1 MASSHPLEERYRAS
15 MVLSGV
21 GDALAYKNGAWE
33 FARRGEAIYED
44 LLRLGGLSKVVVDP
58 KHFMVSDDT
67 VMQLATA
74 EGLVSAWRKAPN
86 PFQQLYLNVAAKYKD
101 CMKDM
106 AGRAPG
112 NTCKAG
118 CSKLR
123 PSFPN
128 GYIIPFNPRGGGAGA
143 AMRALPIGLFFPA
156 PDQLEDLTRV
166 AIECGRMTHNNP
178 IGFLGSFASALFMSF
193 AVQGKPLRE
202 WGAELLKAVDTK
214 ALTYV
219 REVGRDVKEEEFA
232 KSWQIF
238 TDKWKTY
245 LEERGIADG
254 QSYPVFPEKFGFAE
268 RDAFYKRMSL
278 NKWGGSCG
286 HDAAMIAYDALLG
299 AGDSWEELCYRGMI
313 HGGDSDTTGILA
325 GGLWGGIHGFSNV
338 PKNLYEKLEYRDR
351 LTKLADTILAK
362 SAGQ

>member
-1 MASSHPLEERYRAS
+1 MASATPLKERYRAG

-21 GDALAYKNGAWE
+21 GDALAYKNGEWE
-33 FARRGEAIYED
+33 FARRGEVIYEE
-44 LLRLGGLSKVVVDP
+44 LLRLGGLSKVVLDP

-67 VMQLATA
+67 VMQIATA
-74 EGLVSAWRKAPN
+74 EGLVSAWQETPN
-86 PFQQLYLNVAAKYKD
+86 PFQQLFLNVAGKYKG
-101 CMKDM
+101 CMSDM

-112 NTCKAG
+112 NTCRAG
-118 CSKLR
+118 CSKLK
-123 PSFPN
+123 PSTPN

-143 AMRALPIGLFFPA
+143 AMRALPIGIFFASPN
-156 PDQLEDLTRV
+156 QLEDLTQV

-193 AVQGKPLRE
+193 AIQGKPLRE
-202 WGAELLKAVDTK
+202 WGAELMKSVDTK

-219 REVGRDVKEEEFA
+219 RRVGRDVKEEEFT
-232 KSWQIF
+232 KSWQLF
-238 TDKWKTY
+238 TDKWNLY

-254 QSYPVFPEKFGFAE
+254 HSDPVFPEKFGFAE
-268 RDAFYKRMSL
+268 RDAFYKKLSI

-286 HDAAMIAYDALLG
+286 HDAPMIAYDALLG
-299 AGDSWEELCYRGMI
+299 ARNSWEELCYRAMI

-325 GGLWGGIHGFSNV
+325 GGLWGAIHGFQDV
-338 PKNLYEKLEYRDR
+338 PSNLYEKLEYRDR

-362 SAGQ
+362 QK